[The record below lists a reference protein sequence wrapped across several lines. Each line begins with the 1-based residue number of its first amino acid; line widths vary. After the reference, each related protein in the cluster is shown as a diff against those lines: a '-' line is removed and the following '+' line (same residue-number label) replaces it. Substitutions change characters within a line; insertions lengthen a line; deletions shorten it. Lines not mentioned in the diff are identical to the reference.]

1 MSNLSISDKTV
12 YAYVRRT
19 LSSGVKPIDFL
30 LTPVYDAYYGEV
42 TAYRGYLRVNSIVA
56 GTLLPVDYIDS
67 DATDE
72 TLIEFGYRAIEKT
85 LRLKRVGVNDL
96 SLAKW
101 ISIKVPTSLVYDDDL
116 YENLKRTVASSAPV
130 FVGDVYLEFPPS
142 LMQIAENRLI
152 SALSDIRASGFK
164 VAVSGFG
171 GKAFPMEKLLRA
183 CPDMLFSDSEISNL
197 ALSREKKTALAPI
210 INYAKSLGAT
220 VVACHVSCDE
230 QLKEFR
236 ARDVLS
242 FVADDNYKGALDL
255 DLTDL
260 SAETLIS
267 KAEAEIDAE
276 EEKAEVSEEEALV
289 SDSPAEETAN
299 SEKEKP
305 QPDAPTETPRMNDEK
320 TEQSEP
326 SAETPLRANDPNE
339 TPLRVN
345 GAGVEHQGDCE
356 DNKEDNSE
364 NIKDKPE
371 TKTENV
377 VTEPVISE
385 PVVTAPVVSEVE
397 KTETVSEQDLFID
410 TAKFSKSGRGH
421 FRKRRR

>member
-116 YENLKRTVASSAPV
+116 YENLKRTVAGSASV

-171 GKAFPMEKLLRA
+171 GKAFPMEKLLHA

-220 VVACHVSCDE
+220 VVACNVSCDE
-230 QLKEFR
+230 QLREFR

-242 FVADDNYKGALDL
+242 FVADDNYKGALDI

-267 KAEAEIDAE
+267 KAEAEIEAE
-276 EEKAEVSEEEALV
+276 EEKTEVSEEEALV
-289 SDSPAEETAN
+289 SDSLAEETVSPEMN
-299 SEKEKP
+299 K
-305 QPDAPTETPRMNDEK
+305 PDAPTETPRINDDE

-326 SAETPLRANDPNE
+326 SAETPLRVKG
-339 TPLRVN
+339 T
-345 GAGVEHQGDCE
+345 GAERPGDCE

-364 NIKDKPE
+364 NVKDNPE
-371 TKTENV
+371 TEVENV
-377 VTEPVISE
+377 VTEPVVSE
-385 PVVTAPVVSEVE
+385 PVVTESVVSEVE